1 MKLFNKFQVEKDF
14 NRFICFGTK
23 FVNLQEPD
31 CYAYGNTKKEAIK
44 NFLEKEKEVKKFKNS
59 NYTKQFSKY
68 CISNNIT
75 KDDADALN
83 FKEFLLLFD
92 KVTNRPYFQ

>member
-14 NRFICFGTK
+14 NRFICFGAK

-44 NFLEKEKEVKKFKNS
+44 NFLEKQIQLTIKRK
-59 NYTKQFSKY
+59 
-68 CISNNIT
+68 
-75 KDDADALN
+75 
-83 FKEFLLLFD
+83 
-92 KVTNRPYFQ
+92 